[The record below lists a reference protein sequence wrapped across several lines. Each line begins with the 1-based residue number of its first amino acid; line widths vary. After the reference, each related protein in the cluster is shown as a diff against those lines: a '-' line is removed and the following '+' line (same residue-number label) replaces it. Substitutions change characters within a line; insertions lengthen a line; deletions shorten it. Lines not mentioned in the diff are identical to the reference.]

1 MATYCSYTVNFGFQI
16 DGDSV
21 SGICFVGNLHGAY
34 RGGFVL
40 APVGIAIV
48 CGLFFLI
55 RGIYLFE
62 FCHDASYRFKNGLY
76 VYYVA
81 RSHMS
86 FCCFKTTVKC
96 QEWAFACGSCHTQGS
111 GFISCVKLCTV
122 LLS

>member
-1 MATYCSYTVNFGFQI
+1 MATYFSYTVNFGFQI

-55 RGIYLFE
+55 RGMQ
-62 FCHDASYRFKNGLY
+62 A
-76 VYYVA
+76 
-81 RSHMS
+81 MS
-86 FCCFKTTVKC
+86 LS
-96 QEWAFACGSCHTQGS
+96 FA
-111 GFISCVKLCTV
+111 TV
-122 LLS
+122 LRAALKMGWLFM